1 MNNELVTIIMP
12 IYNEEKYL
20 QEAIQS
26 IVEQT
31 YVNWELICIN
41 DASTDQSLELLN
53 QYKSDKIKIISLQKN
68 SGSAIA
74 RNEGIKQAKGR
85 YIAYLDG
92 DDYYHKNKLEKQ
104 LTFMQKNQYA
114 ITYTGYAF
122 FNENK
127 KIKHVKV
134 PTKLTYKDYLKNT
147 MITSLGI
154 MIDTTRIP
162 KEQLYMQDL
171 KIAEDTKTWL
181 NILKQGEIAYG
192 INETLGYYRQG
203 KNSKSNNKIKA
214 TKAVWNIYINEEI
227 PKTKAVYYFLCY
239 VLNAIKKRICF

>member
-127 KIKHVKV
+127 K
-134 PTKLTYKDYLKNT
+134 
-147 MITSLGI
+147 M
-154 MIDTTRIP
+154 
-162 KEQLYMQDL
+162 
-171 KIAEDTKTWL
+171 
-181 NILKQGEIAYG
+181 
-192 INETLGYYRQG
+192 
-203 KNSKSNNKIKA
+203 
-214 TKAVWNIYINEEI
+214 
-227 PKTKAVYYFLCY
+227 F
-239 VLNAIKKRICF
+239 